1 MKVAVL
7 GSNGFMGKYFTTK
20 CPDWVG
26 ISRQDLDLTDQEAV
40 ETFFNT
46 FDFDVVVHCA
56 VKGGSMLVEE
66 TGDVTHDNILM
77 FENVARVFK
86 GKLIYM
92 SSGAA
97 KSGNPPSKPYGL
109 SKWMI
114 EKRIQHIPNVYTLRV
129 FGCYGSGDG
138 SSMYRDR
145 FKSICKRD
153 GHIIIEKDK
162 YFDMIDVEDVLSI
175 VKKYV
180 NGECSTK
187 ELDLVYDTQKLLSE
201 RAVYF
206 GATYTVNIQGVLDT
220 PYVSERVLPN

>member
-1 MKVAVL
+1 MKVCVL
-7 GSNGFMGKYFTTK
+7 GANGFLGRYFLSK
-20 CPDWVG
+20 HPEWDG
-26 ISRQDLDLTDQEAV
+26 ITRKDVDLVNQEDT
-40 ETFFNT
+40 ERFFNET
-46 FDFDVVVHCA
+46 SYDVVIHCA
-56 VKGGSMLVEE
+56 VKGGSMLNPED
-66 TGDVTHDNILM
+66 GNVTHDNILM

-187 ELDLVYDTQKLLSE
+187 ELDLVYDTPKLLSE
-201 RAVYF
+201 WAVYF
-206 GATYTVNIQGVLDT
+206 GAT
-220 PYVSERVLPN
+220 